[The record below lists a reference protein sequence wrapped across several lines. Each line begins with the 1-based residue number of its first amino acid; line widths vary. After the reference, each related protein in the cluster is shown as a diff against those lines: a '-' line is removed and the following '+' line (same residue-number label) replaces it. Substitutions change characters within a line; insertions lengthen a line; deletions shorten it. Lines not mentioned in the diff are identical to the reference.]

1 MMKHSLHIILALAV
15 LSFISGC
22 RDNAVEPAPASYPET
37 APETYYDALANICPV
52 IGISATDT
60 EESTSAFNTY
70 LEAILNSGGIPVIL
84 PRIADREKLY
94 ELVAI
99 LDGLLLT
106 GGDDID
112 PKLYNEKLS
121 PLIENIESLR
131 DEHELALVK
140 LAYDFN
146 LPTMGIC
153 RGLQMINVAFGG
165 TLYQDI
171 PSEYSDK
178 SIQHRRLHPEDP
190 APRHIVKALEGST
203 YASVVGDKVDDA
215 YSSHHQ
221 GIKKIAP
228 LFRAVGWSND
238 GFVEAIEA
246 YPYHPILA
254 VQYHPE
260 RTMDN
265 EASVRLF
272 RHFLAKAATYHR
284 AKEIHENILSVD
296 THTDTPLAFLKGYSI
311 GTPSPRMQVSIRK
324 MQQGHLDSQFL
335 AAWLAQE
342 QNDEASLKGAVAK
355 ADKLIDLIYADVAKY
370 PEDCGIAT
378 GTDDLKR
385 LKAEGKKAFFIGIEN
400 GYAIGNDLGNIER
413 FYKRGVRYITLCH
426 SQGNLIC
433 HSSRKNEDGGSGLTD
448 FGRDVVKEMNRVGMI
463 IDLSHADDETFY
475 QVLEL
480 SSDPVVCTHSSSRA
494 LCNHNRDVSDEMI
507 KAIADKGGVIQ
518 VCLVDNFTNDDE
530 SKASIID
537 VVNHIEHII
546 EVGGIDCVGIGS
558 DFDGGGGVL
567 GCNGDNDLIN
577 ITVALL
583 ERGYSGEDIRKIWG
597 GNFFRVMDAVCK

>member
-1 MMKHSLHIILALAV
+1 MKHSLHIILALTV
-15 LSFISGC
+15 LSLIAGC
-22 RDNAVEPAPASYPET
+22 RDKAEEQAPVPYPET
-37 APETYYDALANICPV
+37 ASEAYYDALANICPV

-94 ELVAI
+94 ELVAS

-112 PKLYNEKLS
+112 PKLYNTKLS
-121 PLIENIESLR
+121 PLAENIEPLR
-131 DEHELALVK
+131 DEHELALVR

-153 RGLQMINVAFGG
+153 RGLQIINVAFGG

-178 SIQHRRLHPEDP
+178 SVQHRRLHREDP
-190 APRHIVKALEGST
+190 APRHEVKALEGST
-203 YASVVGDKVDDA
+203 YASVVGADVKDA

-221 GIKKIAP
+221 GIRKVAP
-228 LFRAVGWSND
+228 LFRAVGWSDD

-296 THTDTPLAFLKGYSI
+296 THTDTPVAIRKGYSI
-311 GTPSPRMQVSIRK
+311 GTPSPGVQVGIQK
-324 MQQGHLDSQFL
+324 MKQGHLDGQFL
-335 AAWLAQE
+335 AAWIAQGKN
-342 QNDEASLKGAVAK
+342 NDSSLKEAVAK
-355 ADKLIDLIYADVAKY
+355 TDKLIDLIYADVAGY
-370 PEDCGIAT
+370 PDDCGIAT
-378 GTDDLKR
+378 GTDDLRR

-400 GYAIGNDLGNIER
+400 GYAIGKDLSNIER

-426 SQGNLIC
+426 SHENLIC
-433 HSSRKNEDGGSGLTD
+433 HSSRENENGGSGLTD
-448 FGRDVVKEMNRVGMI
+448 FGRDVIKEMNRVGMI
-463 IDLSHADDETFY
+463 IDLSHADDETFR

-494 LCNHNRDVSDEMI
+494 LCNNKRNLSDEMI
-507 KAIADKGGVIQ
+507 KAIAEKGGVIQ
-518 VCLVDNFTNDDE
+518 VCFYDKLSRTGH
-530 SKASIID
+530 SKASILD
-537 VVNHIEHII
+537 VVNHIEHFI

-583 ERGYSGEDIRKIWG
+583 ERGHSGEDIRKIWG